1 MDDEGAFQNLSQAI
15 DNMKRERD
23 ELMLDYK
30 KEKED
35 FGVLDAQIRKMQMEF
50 DLRVTILKDK
60 ESKLSEYNKMIAE
73 TEVTYNRIVET
84 SNKLAANLNKETQ
97 FIRDKFKKNQ
107 AF

>member
-1 MDDEGAFQNLSQAI
+1 
-15 DNMKRERD
+15 
-23 ELMLDYK
+23 
-30 KEKED
+30 
-35 FGVLDAQIRKMQMEF
+35 
-50 DLRVTILKDK
+50 
-60 ESKLSEYNKMIAE
+60 MIGE